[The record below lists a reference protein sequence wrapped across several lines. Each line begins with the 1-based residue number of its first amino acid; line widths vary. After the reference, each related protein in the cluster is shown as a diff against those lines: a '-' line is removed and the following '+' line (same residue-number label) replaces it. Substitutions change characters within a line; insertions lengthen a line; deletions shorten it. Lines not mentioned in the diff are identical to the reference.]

1 MLPRP
6 VTQGLG
12 PPGLLYALR
21 LAYSSAVPCLS
32 RWSSRRACAK
42 VTDLAPP
49 DVLPGKDLAGWRK
62 FSAPSSCG
70 NLDNLPSGEGA
81 SEWPSISMSVDGLLP
96 ACDRAALHDL
106 GVAAHWKATM
116 RLSRRPN
123 RFNVHLLDALSVS
136 ILVAVQAGLVCILA
150 LW

>member
-1 MLPRP
+1 
-6 VTQGLG
+6 
-12 PPGLLYALR
+12 
-21 LAYSSAVPCLS
+21 
-32 RWSSRRACAK
+32 
-42 VTDLAPP
+42 
-49 DVLPGKDLAGWRK
+49 
-62 FSAPSSCG
+62 
-70 NLDNLPSGEGA
+70 
-81 SEWPSISMSVDGLLP
+81 MSVDGLPP
-96 ACDRAALHDL
+96 ARDRAALHDL